1 MFDPGRSSRPLLGF
15 NGCASTHALGLTDA
29 RARRPP
35 FDALYFGQVGLT
47 TLAKIVRCRP
57 AVNVATIRE
66 NADRPPAD
74 HAETRAGIG
83 PEGRPRRAGYNCALP
98 RHAPARVGR
107 SAYEPAARAGAR
119 AT

>member
-1 MFDPGRSSRPLLGF
+1 MCIDA
-15 NGCASTHALGLTDA
+15 CAWADR
-29 RARRPP
+29 RASAPPP

-83 PEGRPRRAGYNCALP
+83 PEGRPRRAGYNCARP